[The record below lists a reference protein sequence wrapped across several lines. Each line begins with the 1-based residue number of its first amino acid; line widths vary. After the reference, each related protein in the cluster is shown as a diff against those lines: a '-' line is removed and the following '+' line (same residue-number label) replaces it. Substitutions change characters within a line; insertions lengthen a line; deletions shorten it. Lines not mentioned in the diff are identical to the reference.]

1 MVTPSRFT
9 SGLSLDAPWQPL
21 GRIGEPSPMF
31 YHRKFDDFDQYDTNQ
46 WTTVTTSTG
55 TVAVTPGDGGL
66 VLATTAAT
74 NADVEGFHA
83 PVAGFTFSPPNGTT
97 VAGKKLVFLAR
108 LSLSSILSGFTAG
121 MMNLTATPFA
131 PTDGVYIQKLENVAA
146 INLISMVGSVP
157 TSIAIP
163 SAAYSAFFA
172 NGATF
177 DVGFLYDPSN
187 GQGSTPQGAPNLY
200 GFIGQNL
207 VGYQPQSGSGAL
219 NAAGNPPRQPV
230 VSFFQVN
237 GANPTLTTA
246 NLTPTVA
253 VQAPSAAA
261 VTMTVDFV
269 YASKER

>member
-1 MVTPSRFT
+1 MLAPSRLTAGVSF
-9 SGLSLDAPWQPL
+9 DAPWQPL
-21 GRIGEPSPMF
+21 GRIGSPSPMF
-31 YHRKFDDFDQYDTNQ
+31 YHTKFDDFDQYDTNQ

-55 TVAVTPGDGGL
+55 TVASVAGDGGL
-66 VLATTAAT
+66 IVMTTAAT
-74 NADVEGFHA
+74 NADVEGIHA
-83 PVAGFTFSPPNGTT
+83 PIAGFTFSPPNGTT
-97 VAGKKLVFLAR
+97 VAGKKTVFLAR
-108 LSLSSILSGFTAG
+108 IALSNILSGFTAG
-121 MMNLTATPFA
+121 LMNLTTTPFA
-131 PTDGVYIQKLENVAA
+131 ATDGVYVQKVENVAA
-146 INLISMVGSVP
+146 INLVSIVGGVA
-157 TSIAIP
+157 TTIAIP

-172 NGATF
+172 NAATF

-246 NLTPTVA
+246 TLTPTVA

-261 VTMTVDFV
+261 VTLTADFV
-269 YASKER
+269 YAAKER